1 MQYINFSEMS
11 KSKQCDNGKAC
22 IIHHDRAQNNIMS
35 QDQGVNSQ
43 VSVNLAR
50 TSQQGIKFDVARAC
64 TFYIGVQAGA
74 IT

>member
-1 MQYINFSEMS
+1 MS

-64 TFYIGVQAGA
+64 TYAIYIGVQAGA